1 MARTVDDEDSRRA
14 DRDVHPDVQHVQ
26 LSVHQQGGRRKLR
39 GGLRLREEG
48 APAERATAREAGKFL
63 KSEKNSVLENDQNAR
78 LSPFPLSSLFPFPLF
93 SLNFFFLLL
102 LLRCCA
108 PTTFRIQRAK
118 PLGPAES
125 SGGSDP

>member
-1 MARTVDDEDSRRA
+1 MPRPPAARQACCD
-14 DRDVHPDVQHVQ
+14 
-26 LSVHQQGGRRKLR
+26 HQQGGRRKLR
-39 GGLRLREEG
+39 GSLRLREEG